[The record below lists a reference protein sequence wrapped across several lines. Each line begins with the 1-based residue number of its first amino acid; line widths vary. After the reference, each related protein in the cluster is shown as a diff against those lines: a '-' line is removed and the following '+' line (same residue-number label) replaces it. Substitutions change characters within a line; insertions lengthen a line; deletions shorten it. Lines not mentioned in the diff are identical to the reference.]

1 MRLLFKF
8 NLIFAIVLGG
18 GIAATAFL
26 SRESLNRAAR
36 EQVLEQARLM
46 METTSSTRLYT
57 SKQIRPLIE
66 QLQRRERTFYPQTVP
81 AYSATQV
88 FGYLRATFPEY
99 TYKEATLNPTNLA
112 DRAVDWETDVVNV
125 FRNDS
130 SREEVSGERETA
142 TGRSLYLAKPIKAVA
157 PCLECHSVPK
167 AAPAPMVRIYGSNN
181 GFGWKENEIIGAQV
195 VSVPES
201 LPLRLAERQFRTM
214 MFWFAAIG
222 AAVMLVL
229 NVLLL
234 FVVVR
239 PVAAMSAA
247 ADAISRGELGVPE
260 LPVTGKDEMS
270 ALADSFNRMHRSL
283 SKAMKLLDE

>member
-18 GIAATAFL
+18 GIAATAYL

-46 METTSSTRLYT
+46 METTSSTRVYT
-57 SKQIRPLIE
+57 SKQIRPLVE
-66 QLQRRERTFYPQTVP
+66 QLQHRDRAFYPQTVP

-88 FGYLRATFPEY
+88 FGYLRTAFPEY
-99 TYKEATLNPTNLA
+99 SYKEATLNPTNLA
-112 DRAVDWETDVVNV
+112 DRAVDWEADVVNV
-125 FRNDS
+125 FRNDAA
-130 SREEVSGERETA
+130 RKEFSGERDTP

-157 PCLECHSVPK
+157 ACLECHSVPK
-167 AAPAPMVRIYGSNN
+167 AAPAPMVKIYGSNN

-201 LPLRLAERQFRTM
+201 LALRLADRQFRTM
-214 MFWFAAIG
+214 MFWFGAIG

-234 FVVVR
+234 FAVVR

-260 LPVTGKDEMS
+260 LEVKGKDEMS

>member
-18 GIAATAFL
+18 GIAATAYL

-46 METTSSTRLYT
+46 METTSSTRVYT
-57 SKQIRPLIE
+57 SKQIRPLVE
-66 QLQRRERTFYPQTVP
+66 QLQHRDRAFYPQTVP

-88 FGYLRATFPEY
+88 FGYLRTAFPEY
-99 TYKEATLNPTNLA
+99 SYKEATLNPTNLA
-112 DRAVDWETDVVNV
+112 DRAVDWEADVVNV
-125 FRNDS
+125 FRNDAA
-130 SREEVSGERETA
+130 RKEFSGERETP

-157 PCLECHSVPK
+157 ACLECHSVPK
-167 AAPAPMVRIYGSNN
+167 AAPAPMVKIYGSNN

-201 LPLRLAERQFRTM
+201 LALRLADRQFRTM
-214 MFWFAAIG
+214 MFWFVAIG

-234 FVVVR
+234 FAVVR

-260 LPVTGKDEMS
+260 LEVKGKDEMS

>member
-46 METTSSTRLYT
+46 METTSSTRVYT

-66 QLQRRERTFYPQTVP
+66 QLQRRDRTFYPQTVP

-88 FGYLRATFPEY
+88 FGYLREMFPEY

-112 DRAVDWETDVVNV
+112 DRAVDWEADVVNV
-125 FRNDS
+125 FRNDAA
-130 SREEVSGERETA
+130 RKEVSGERETP
-142 TGRSLYLAKPIKAVA
+142 TGRSLYLAKPIKAIA
-157 PCLECHSVPK
+157 ACLECHSVPRV
-167 AAPAPMVRIYGSNN
+167 APAAMVQIYGSNN

-195 VSVPES
+195 ISVPES
-201 LPLRLAERQFRTM
+201 LALRLAERQFRTM

-234 FVVVR
+234 FAVVR

-247 ADAISRGELGVPE
+247 ADAISRGEIGVPE
-260 LPVTGKDEMS
+260 LEVKGEDEMS

>member
-46 METTSSTRLYT
+46 METTSSTRVYT

-66 QLQRRERTFYPQTVP
+66 HLQRRDREFYPQSVP

-88 FGYLRATFPEY
+88 FGYLRTAFPEY

-112 DRAVDWETDVVNV
+112 DRAVDWEADVVNV
-125 FRNDS
+125 FRNDAA
-130 SREEVSGERETA
+130 RTELSGERETP
-142 TGRSLYLAKPIKAVA
+142 TGRSLYLAKPIKAIA
-157 PCLECHSVPK
+157 ACLECHSVPK
-167 AAPAPMVRIYGSNN
+167 VAPAPMVRIYGSNN

-195 VSVPES
+195 ISVPES
-201 LPLRLAERQFRTM
+201 LPLRVADRQFRNM
-214 MFWFAAIG
+214 MFWFVAIG

-229 NVLLL
+229 NILLL
-234 FVVVR
+234 FAVVR
-239 PVAAMSAA
+239 PVAAMSAT

-260 LPVTGKDEMS
+260 LEVRGKDEIS

-283 SKAMKLLDE
+283 IKAMKLLDE

>member
-18 GIAATAFL
+18 GIAATAYL

-46 METTSSTRLYT
+46 METTSSTRVYT
-57 SKQIRPLIE
+57 SKQIRPLVE
-66 QLQRRERTFYPQTVP
+66 QLQHRDRAFYPQTVP

-88 FGYLRATFPEY
+88 FGYLRTAFPEY
-99 TYKEATLNPTNLA
+99 SYKEATLNPTNLA
-112 DRAVDWETDVVNV
+112 DRAVDWEADVVNV
-125 FRNDS
+125 FRNDAA
-130 SREEVSGERETA
+130 RKEFSGERDTP

-157 PCLECHSVPK
+157 ACLECHSVPK
-167 AAPAPMVRIYGSNN
+167 AAPAPVVKIYGSNN

-201 LPLRLAERQFRTM
+201 LALRLADRQFRTM
-214 MFWFAAIG
+214 MFWFVAIG

-229 NVLLL
+229 NV
-234 FVVVR
+234 
-239 PVAAMSAA
+239 
-247 ADAISRGELGVPE
+247 
-260 LPVTGKDEMS
+260 
-270 ALADSFNRMHRSL
+270 
-283 SKAMKLLDE
+283 

>member
-66 QLQRRERTFYPQTVP
+66 QLQRREKTFYPQTVP

-88 FGYLRATFPEY
+88 FEYLRAMFPEY

-112 DRAVDWETDVVNV
+112 DRAVDWETDVVNI
-125 FRNDS
+125 FRNDT
-130 SREEVSGERETA
+130 SRKEVSGERDTPA
-142 TGRSLYLAKPIKAVA
+142 GRSLYLAKPIKAIA
-157 PCLECHSVPK
+157 ACLECHSVPK
-167 AAPAPMVRIYGSNN
+167 AAPAAMVRIYGSNN

-229 NVLLL
+229 NLLLL

-239 PVAAMSAA
+239 PIAAMSAT

-260 LPVTGKDEMS
+260 LPVRGKDEIS

-283 SKAMKLLDE
+283 KKAMKLLDE

>member
-18 GIAATAFL
+18 GIAATAYL

-46 METTSSTRLYT
+46 METTSSTRVYT

-66 QLQRRERTFYPQTVP
+66 QLQHRDRAFYPQTVP

-88 FGYLRATFPEY
+88 FGYLRAAFPEY
-99 TYKEATLNPTNLA
+99 SYKEATLNPTNPS
-112 DRAVDWETDVVNV
+112 DRAVDWEADVVNV
-125 FRNDS
+125 FRNDAA
-130 SREEVSGERETA
+130 RKEFSGERDTP

-157 PCLECHSVPK
+157 ACLECHSVPK
-167 AAPAPMVRIYGSNN
+167 AAPAPMVKIYGSNN

-201 LPLRLAERQFRTM
+201 LALRLADRQFRTM

-229 NVLLL
+229 NILLL
-234 FVVVR
+234 FAVIR

-260 LPVTGKDEMS
+260 LQVKGKDEIS

>member
-18 GIAATAFL
+18 GMAATAFL

-46 METTSSTRLYT
+46 METTSSTRVYT
-57 SKQIRPLIE
+57 TKQIRPLIE
-66 QLQRRERTFYPQTVP
+66 QLQHRDRAFYPQTVP

-88 FGYLRATFPEY
+88 FGYLRTTFPEY

-112 DRAVDWETDVVNV
+112 DRAVDWEADVVNV
-125 FRNDS
+125 FRNDTA
-130 SREEVSGERETA
+130 RKELSGERETP
-142 TGRSLYLAKPIKAVA
+142 TGRSLYLAKPIKAIA
-157 PCLECHSVPK
+157 ACLECHSVPK

-201 LPLRLAERQFRTM
+201 LPLRLADRQFRTM
-214 MFWFAAIG
+214 MLWFAAIG
-222 AAVMLVL
+222 AAVIVVL

-234 FVVVR
+234 FAVVR

-247 ADAISRGELGVPE
+247 ADAISRGELGIPE
-260 LPVTGKDEMS
+260 LEVKGKDEMS

>member
-18 GIAATAFL
+18 GIAATAYL

-46 METTSSTRLYT
+46 METTSSTRVYT
-57 SKQIRPLIE
+57 SKQIRPLVE
-66 QLQRRERTFYPQTVP
+66 QLQHRDRAFYPQTVP

-88 FGYLRATFPEY
+88 FGYLRTAFPEY
-99 TYKEATLNPTNLA
+99 SYKEATLNPTNLA
-112 DRAVDWETDVVNV
+112 DRAVDWEADVVNV
-125 FRNDS
+125 FRNDAA
-130 SREEVSGERETA
+130 RKEFSGERETP

-157 PCLECHSVPK
+157 ACLECHSVPK
-167 AAPAPMVRIYGSNN
+167 AAPAPMVKIYGSNN

-201 LPLRLAERQFRTM
+201 LALRLADRQFRTM
-214 MFWFAAIG
+214 MFWFVAIG
-222 AAVMLVL
+222 AAVMFVL

-234 FVVVR
+234 FAVVR

-260 LPVTGKDEMS
+260 LQVKGKDEIS

>member
-18 GIAATAFL
+18 GIAATAYL

-46 METTSSTRLYT
+46 METTSSTRVYT
-57 SKQIRPLIE
+57 SKQIRPLIQ
-66 QLQRRERTFYPQTVP
+66 QLQHRDRAFYPQTVP

-88 FGYLRATFPEY
+88 FGYLRTAFPEY
-99 TYKEATLNPTNLA
+99 SYKEATLNPTNLA
-112 DRAVDWETDVVNV
+112 DRAVDWEADVVNV
-125 FRNDS
+125 FRNDAA
-130 SREEVSGERETA
+130 RKEFSGERETP

-157 PCLECHSVPK
+157 ACLECHSVPK
-167 AAPAPMVRIYGSNN
+167 AAPAPMVKIYGSNN

-201 LPLRLAERQFRTM
+201 LALRLADRQFRTM
-214 MFWFAAIG
+214 MFWFVAIG
-222 AAVMLVL
+222 AAVMVVL
-229 NVLLL
+229 NILLL
-234 FVVVR
+234 FAVVR

-260 LPVTGKDEMS
+260 LEVRGKDEMS